1 MPKQVSLGSLFWTFL
16 KIGSTAFG
24 GFMALIAV
32 VENMI
37 VTRRKLLRHDDMLD
51 GISLASML
59 PGPVA
64 VNVVAFVGYRLRG
77 FPGAAVCATGVI
89 LPSFLLIVV
98 LTMVYFQWGQL
109 PVMDKIFMGFLP
121 AVSAIIINTAW
132 GMSRKTIKS
141 VAEGIILVAAAI
153 LLLYIRGFYITL
165 GIIVGA
171 GIIGLVLFRGQ
182 QIATS
187 KRAAISKR
195 SSKKKRRAK
204 KSKGAKRIG
213 NKSQSSMYAIN
224 PALTISFFS
233 FQPELILKLL
243 ITFAGMSLMLF
254 GGGYVFVPMIQ
265 EVVVT
270 GYGWLTQKQFIDA
283 IAMGQITPG
292 PILISATFIGYKVAG
307 FLGALSATIGIFLP
321 PVVLMIFCTKAL
333 EKIRQSSVIQSMLRG
348 IRPAVIGMIFA
359 AAVVVAQS
367 AHLGWATLVIFAAAI
382 VALIR
387 FRVEVV
393 WIIPT
398 AGLIGLALY

>member
-1 MPKQVSLGSLFWTFL
+1 MPKQVSLGSLFWIFL

-24 GFMALIAV
+24 GFMALISV

-109 PVMDKIFMGFLP
+109 PVMDKMFMGFLP
-121 AVSAIIINTAW
+121 AVCAIIINTAW
-132 GMSRKTIKS
+132 GMSRKTVKS
-141 VAEGIILVAAAI
+141 VAEGIILVTAAA
-153 LLLYIRGFYITL
+153 LLLYARGFYITL

-171 GIIGLVLFRGQ
+171 AIIGLVLFREQ
-182 QIATS
+182 QAGTS

-195 SSKKKRRAK
+195 SPKKKRRAK
-204 KSKGAKRIG
+204 KGKGAKRIG
-213 NKSQSSMYAIN
+213 NKPQSSVYVIN
-224 PALTISFFS
+224 PALTIPFFS
-233 FQPELILKLL
+233 FQPELLLKLF

-265 EVVVT
+265 EVVVG

-333 EKIRQSSVIQSMLRG
+333 EKVRQSSVIQSMLRG

-367 AHLGWATLVIFAAAI
+367 AHLGWVTLVIFTAAV
-382 VALIR
+382 VALMR